1 MKRSVLLS
9 SLLLLAVTAAGCVE
23 PSSSDA
29 ETEDDEV
36 NAASLKVYLKIA
48 ESKIVYT
55 SHTESFGVRGTNLDL
70 GCRTRAWYMSSKPS
84 LYDNGWS
91 VAKAGDFSEDHP
103 DADLKE
109 YILATCRDADT
120 QIIGWFGKHREYEFT
135 VPEQL
140 LDDDYKASRL
150 PLILQQSKLDGSGT
164 PQYYTCN
171 GAFSKKLLGETAN
184 AKHYDIEV
192 KCKKRE
198 APSKGELG
206 PLDFIKE
213 PGPYAHIASYKT
225 WMLPQVASTKQ
236 NFDKARDAMLSKVD
250 VGTYKGAMST
260 LGKTC
265 KLAVSKSGDNLIV
278 EHTIESSNRTRRLE
292 LKPDTL
298 LGFVEGDVFADPIR
312 ISGAPV
318 GTFAAAEFKD
328 DKGESVIVR
337 FENNTSIEGQI
348 VRIDGSEAYCR
359 RLVK

>member
-1 MKRSVLLS
+1 VPTFGYMKRSVLLS

-198 APSKGELG
+198 APRR
-206 PLDFIKE
+206 
-213 PGPYAHIASYKT
+213 ASS
-225 WMLPQVASTKQ
+225 VRSTSS
-236 NFDKARDAMLSKVD
+236 RS
-250 VGTYKGAMST
+250 
-260 LGKTC
+260 
-265 KLAVSKSGDNLIV
+265 LA
-278 EHTIESSNRTRRLE
+278 RTRTSPRT
-292 LKPDTL
+292 KR
-298 LGFVEGDVFADPIR
+298 GCFRRSRRRSR
-312 ISGAPV
+312 ISTRRA
-318 GTFAAAEFKD
+318 TRC
-328 DKGESVIVR
+328 SR
-337 FENNTSIEGQI
+337 RSTSG
-348 VRIDGSEAYCR
+348 RTRAR
-359 RLVK
+359 